1 MRNMANW
8 DRLVRLVIVA
18 VIGADWYTGVI
29 SGTLAL
35 VLGVMGAVLLL
46 TSVISFCPLYSVL
59 NLSTARKG

>member
-18 VIGADWYTGVI
+18 VSGADWYTGVI